1 MHGEPIEI
9 EDIREL
15 LRHFD
20 SSGWQELRVLIGDT
34 EVHIARCGPDERS
47 EVEDSAAAAAPGTTP
62 SRSGPLPL
70 APLQPPV
77 ALPAGN
83 EDQRQADPPRPRRE
97 RTTAEPVE
105 PAEPVPGTLV
115 VRSPSIGI
123 FWRSPHPGAP
133 PFVEVGDV
141 VAPDTTLC
149 LVEVMKLFSHVSA
162 GVTGVVKAILAVNG
176 DSLHLGQTIFSIEP
190 IPEEEMDGHV
200 VGAVAP

>member
-9 EDIREL
+9 EEIREL

-20 SSGWQELRVLIGDT
+20 VSGWQELRVVIGDT
-34 EVHIARCGPDERS
+34 EVHIARNGLDDGSKTDRS
-47 EVEDSAAAAAPGTTP
+47 SAATAGRA
-62 SRSGPLPL
+62 SMLPP
-70 APLQPPV
+70 APLQSPAA
-77 ALPAGN
+77 ALVENEHRQPA
-83 EDQRQADPPRPRRE
+83 EEPRQE
-97 RTTAEPVE
+97 ETTG
-105 PAEPVPGTLV
+105 EPVPGTLL

-162 GVTGVVKAILAVNG
+162 GVDGVVKAVLASNG
-176 DSLHLGQTIFSIEP
+176 DSLQLGQEIFSIEP
-190 IPEEEMDGHV
+190 VSEEEADGHV
-200 VGAVAP
+200 AGAARHD